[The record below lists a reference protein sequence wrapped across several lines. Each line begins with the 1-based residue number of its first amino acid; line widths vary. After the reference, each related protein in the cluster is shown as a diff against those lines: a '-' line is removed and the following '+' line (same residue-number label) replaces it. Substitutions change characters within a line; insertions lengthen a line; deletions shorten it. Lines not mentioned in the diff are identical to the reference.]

1 MGFESRKERGRNSSS
16 IFLFFFRLLSPLIPN
31 EDHTACL
38 RAETAG
44 PLSSLLGSPLADVHT
59 LLTGNDREGAKFQK
73 PLKSACWGRA
83 AVAGRAGSHDHAE
96 ARLGGSPLSV
106 PVGYAPGLFG

>member
-16 IFLFFFRLLSPLIPN
+16 TFLFFFRLLSPLSPN
-31 EDHTACL
+31 EEHTASL

-96 ARLGGSPLSV
+96 ARLGGSPLSF